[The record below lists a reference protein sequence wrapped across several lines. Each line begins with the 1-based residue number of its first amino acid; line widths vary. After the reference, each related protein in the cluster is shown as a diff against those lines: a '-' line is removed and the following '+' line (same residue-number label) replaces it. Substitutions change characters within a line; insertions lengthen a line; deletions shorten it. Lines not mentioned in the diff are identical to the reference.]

1 MRITQNMT
9 YNTYIN
15 DIMRRQETLNGL
27 NKQLSTGKRVNAPSD
42 DPVNAAT
49 ILSSKSV
56 LSSLDQFQRNIESG
70 YTSLNLS
77 EKALAGVKDVLTSIK
92 EIAVS
97 SATGTA
103 DAASRAN
110 SAKVVSNLYDELV
123 NMANMEIDGNYLF
136 SGFKTDTPAFSA
148 TGVFQG
154 DANKRELRIGAASS
168 VTIGVNGGEVFK
180 GVGGGVDIFQTVS
193 DLITALEANDTTGI
207 EATIDGLDASFNQ
220 VSGAVADIGGKVR
233 RLNAA
238 EDTLSAAGYELRSV
252 VSNIEDADIAQ
263 VISELKLGQIAL
275 EAALTSAGK
284 VFSTN
289 IFNYF

>member
-27 NKQLSTGKRVNAPSD
+27 NKQLSTGKRVNAASD
-42 DPVNAAT
+42 DSVNAAT

-56 LSSLDQFQRNIESG
+56 LSTLDQYQRNIESG
-70 YTSLNLS
+70 FTYLNLT
-77 EKALAGVKDVLTSIK
+77 EKSLSGAKDVLTSIK
-92 EIAVS
+92 EIAVNC
-97 SATGTA
+97 ATGTA

-110 SAKVVSNLYDELV
+110 SARVVSNLYNQLV
-123 NMANMEIDGNYLF
+123 SLGNMEIDGKYLF
-136 SGFKTDTPAFSA
+136 SGFKTDTPAFSTA
-148 TGVFQG
+148 GLFQG
-154 DANKRELRIGAASS
+154 DANKQELRLGASS
-168 VTIGVNGGEVFK
+168 SITLGVNGAEVFN
-180 GVGGGVDIFQTVS
+180 GAGGGTDIFQTVT
-193 DLITALEANDTTGI
+193 DLMTALNADDTTGI
-207 EATIDGLDASFNQ
+207 EATIDALDSSFNQ

-233 RLNAA
+233 RLTAA
-238 EDTLSAAGYELRSV
+238 EETLSTANYEVQSI
-252 VSNIEDADIAQ
+252 VSNLEDADIAK

-289 IFNYF
+289 IFNYI

>member
-1 MRITQNMT
+1 MRVTQNMT

-15 DIMRRQETLNGL
+15 DIMRRQETMNGL
-27 NKQLSTGKRVNAPSD
+27 NRQLSTGKRVNAPSD
-42 DPVNAAT
+42 DAVRAST
-49 ILSSKSV
+49 ILSSKSL
-56 LSSLDQFQRNIESG
+56 LSSLDQFQRNIEAG

-92 EIAVS
+92 EIAVA

-103 DAASRAN
+103 DPASRAN
-110 SAKVVSNLYDELV
+110 SAVVVSNLYDELV
-123 NMANMEIDGNYLF
+123 SLGNMEFDGRYIF

-148 TGVFQG
+148 TGAFQG
-154 DANKRELRIGAASS
+154 DSNRQEVRIGASS
-168 VTIGVNGGEVFK
+168 SITIGVNGGEVFK
-180 GVGGGVDIFQTVS
+180 GAGGGTDIFQAVS
-193 DLITALEANDTTGI
+193 DLIGALNSDDTAGI
-207 EATIDGLDASFNQ
+207 EASISALDASFNQ

-238 EDTLSAAGYELRSV
+238 GETLTAANYELRSV
-252 VSNIEDADIAQ
+252 ISSLEDADIAE

-289 IFNYF
+289 IFDYI